1 MENVP
6 GTTGYCDE
14 QAAAVIRRRLKGWPV
29 EGIHFLDN
37 GNYHY
42 LSYFWLEK
50 LKQPVDLLVFDHHS
64 DMLKPAFGD
73 IMSCGSWLLRTVQDL
88 PFVRKVMI
96 FGIAPEYAHH
106 VPHSLR
112 NRVTTADGDEEMLA
126 FLKARPKVPLYIS
139 LDKDVFSTQ
148 DVRTNW
154 DQGRLRYVHFKRLF
168 AAADRIRIILGMDV
182 CGESTQYGEQ
192 WHADGF
198 NKKLVDFI
206 QCTRFTK
213 RLQTK

>member
-1 MENVP
+1 MP

-14 QAAAVIRRRLKGWPV
+14 QAAAVIRRRLKDQPA

-50 LKQPVDLLVFDHHS
+50 LKGPVDLLVFDHHS
-64 DMLKPAFGD
+64 DMLQPVFGD

-88 PFVRKVMI
+88 PLVRKVMI
-96 FGIAPEYAHH
+96 FGIDPDYVGH
-106 VPHSLR
+106 VPQFLR
-112 NRVTTADGDEEMLA
+112 NRVTTADREEEMLA
-126 FLKARPKVPLYIS
+126 FLKARPKVSLYIS
-139 LDKDVFSTQ
+139 LDKDVFSTR

-154 DQGRLRYVHFKRLF
+154 DQGRLRYVHFERLL
-168 AAADRIRIILGMDV
+168 AAADRIRKIVGMDV

-198 NKKLVDFI
+198 NKKLARLI
-206 QCTRFTK
+206 QSTRFAK
-213 RLQTK
+213 QLQAK